1 MSVKMNKSLS
11 FDKMTF
17 TITLVLV
24 ALGILMIYSS
34 SAIRA
39 QERFGD
45 SYFFLKRQL
54 IWAFLGTLAMVLVMK
69 LEYRK
74 WQKLAFPLFL
84 LSLLFLTLVLIPH
97 LGVKV
102 NGARRWLSL
111 FGLSF
116 QPTELAKIALIL
128 FLSHLLAKKG
138 PQIQEFSSG
147 LLPLLVATGMI
158 VAPILLQPN
167 FGNVGVL
174 LMVAAMIYFVG
185 GARISHLLLL
195 SAGSIPLLY
204 LLMMHFSHARS
215 RLLTLFDPSRVPEQA
230 RYQIK
235 QSFYALGPGGF
246 LGRGL
251 GDGMQKLFYLPE
263 PHTDFIFAIIGEEV
277 GFLGTSM
284 IVLLF
289 GIILWRGMRIALRAP
304 DPFGRFLAI
313 GITSLIVS
321 QALINVGMVVGLLPT
336 TGLPL
341 PFISFGGSSLV
352 FSLIQIGVLLNISH
366 YAQPRSP

>member
-1 MSVKMNKSLS
+1 MKMSKALS
-11 FDKMTF
+11 FDKMIF
-17 TITLVLV
+17 TAALVLV

-54 IWAFLGTLAMVLVMK
+54 IWAFLGMVIMIFAMNWD
-69 LEYRK
+69 YRQ

-84 LSLLFLTLVLIPH
+84 LSLLFLILVLVPR
-97 LGVKV
+97 LGVKI

-128 FLSHLLAKKG
+128 FISHLLAKKG
-138 PQIQEFSSG
+138 PQVQEFG
-147 LLPLLVATGMI
+147 RGFLPLVAAALVIA
-158 VAPILLQPN
+158 APILLQPN
-167 FGNVGVL
+167 FGNVVVL
-174 LMVAAMIYFVG
+174 LSVAMMIYFVG
-185 GARISHLLLL
+185 GARVSHLLFL
-195 SAGSIPLLY
+195 SVGSVPLLF
-204 LLMMHFSHARS
+204 LMMMHFSHAKS
-215 RLLTLFDPSRVPEQA
+215 RLLTLVDPSRVPEQA

-235 QSFYALGPGGF
+235 QSFYALGPGGL

-289 GIILWRGMRIALRAP
+289 GILLWRGMRIALRVP
-304 DPFGRFLAI
+304 DPFGRFVAL

-321 QALINVGMVVGLLPT
+321 QALINVGMVIGLLPT

-352 FSLIQIGVLLNISH
+352 FSLMQIGILLNISH
-366 YAQPRSP
+366 YAESRSP